1 MSLLNLLKT
10 NDLCVSKNVY
20 GTDKDYLHSYIRF
33 YDHIFSN
40 FIPKSILEI
49 GVDHGASLCLWKLY
63 FPDSKVVG
71 IDNSKKPLHN
81 LARQLVEQN
90 LIEIKICDAYKLKLD
105 HKFDLIIDDGPH
117 TLKSQVQALR
127 FIKNLN
133 FNGVFI
139 IEDLY
144 HKKRNS
150 IILKTLLLF
159 WGKKSH
165 YVVFKKASDDAILLF
180 SRNSSVTSLIKN
192 YKYIN

>member
-1 MSLLNLLKT
+1 MA
-10 NDLCVSKNVY
+10 
-20 GTDKDYLHSYIRF
+20 
-33 YDHIFSN
+33 
-40 FIPKSILEI
+40 KSILEI
-49 GVDHGASLCLWKLY
+49 GVAHGASLCLWKLY
-63 FPDSKVVG
+63 SPDSKVVG

-105 HKFDLIIDDGPH
+105 QKFDLIIDDGPH

-144 HKKRNS
+144 HK
-150 IILKTLLLF
+150 
-159 WGKKSH
+159 
-165 YVVFKKASDDAILLF
+165 
-180 SRNSSVTSLIKN
+180 
-192 YKYIN
+192 

>member
-1 MSLLNLLKT
+1 
-10 NDLCVSKNVY
+10 V
-20 GTDKDYLHSYIRF
+20 I
-33 YDHIFSN
+33 
-40 FIPKSILEI
+40 
-49 GVDHGASLCLWKLY
+49 
-63 FPDSKVVG
+63 G

-81 LARQLVEQN
+81 LARQMVEQN
-90 LIEIKICDAYKLKLD
+90 LIEIKICDAYKLKLTK
-105 HKFDLIIDDGPH
+105 KFDLIIDDGPH

-165 YVVFKKASDDAILLF
+165 YVVLKKIRDDAQVAWGGGEPTMSPDF
-180 SRNSSVTSLIKN
+180 KSLIN
-192 YKYIN
+192 YSKITYH

>member
-1 MSLLNLLKT
+1 M
-10 NDLCVSKNVY
+10 
-20 GTDKDYLHSYIRF
+20 I
-33 YDHIFSN
+33 
-40 FIPKSILEI
+40 
-49 GVDHGASLCLWKLY
+49 
-63 FPDSKVVG
+63 G
-71 IDNSKKPLHN
+71 IDNQKKPLHN

-105 HKFDLIIDDGPH
+105 QKFDLIIDDGPH

-192 YKYIN
+192 YKYIS